1 MGGAGGDELD
11 GEDERCVVEGD
22 SIRGVKANRAATG
35 VQPARLST
43 DRLRHRQP

>member
-1 MGGAGGDELD
+1 MGGARGDELD
-11 GEDERCVVEGD
+11 GEGERCVVEGD

-35 VQPARLST
+35 VQSARLTS